1 METEIQGVVSVP
13 GIDLVYYYNQI
24 ITFLT
29 NHSGDFLGIIKS
41 IVGVVVGISVPL
53 SIFLLIAIVIVVEGL
68 KRIRNI
74 EDERFN
80 TPTEPSYNDAT
91 SKVDQDLAIR
101 WRQVVEHADSTNP
114 NDWKQAI
121 IDADIMLD
129 NLVTRLGYRGES
141 LGEKLKR
148 TTKGDFKTRDQAWEA
163 HLVRNRIAHD
173 GSEFDLNQLEA
184 KRVITLYR
192 QVFEEFYHI
201 EG

>member
-1 METEIQGVVSVP
+1 METEIQGVVSAP
-13 GIDLVYYYNQI
+13 GIDIPHYFDQI
-24 ITFLT
+24 GNFFT
-29 NHSGDFLGIIKS
+29 NHNGEIVEIVKSLVGFLVTIS
-41 IVGVVVGISVPL
+41 IPL
-53 SIFLLIAIVIVVEGL
+53 SLFLLIAIVIVVEGL

-80 TPTEPSYNDAT
+80 TPIEPAYIDVEN
-91 SKVDQDLAIR
+91 KVDRELADR
-101 WRQVVEHADSTNP
+101 WRQIVEHADSQNP

-121 IDADIMLD
+121 IDADILLD
-129 NLVTRLGYRGES
+129 NLVTKLGYRGES

-173 GSEFDLNQLEA
+173 GSEFDINQLEV

-201 EG
+201 GG